1 MQRFLS
7 VYIIKKFPEFG
18 FFRLN
23 LNYNECYNIQP
34 DALKHIKN
42 RHCRAIRTQK
52 KTLMSHMY
60 VWKTT
65 VLSNEST
72 VQVVSIVRTG
82 KGFEIETTTCMTAGD
97 NSAVFTDQ
105 SVSVCIKFQLQGH
118 LTKVLTLQSQTHIF
132 HYLAAFNRCAN
143 IQERAIKTVFRD

>member
-1 MQRFLS
+1 
-7 VYIIKKFPEFG
+7 
-18 FFRLN
+18 
-23 LNYNECYNIQP
+23 
-34 DALKHIKN
+34 
-42 RHCRAIRTQK
+42 
-52 KTLMSHMY
+52 MY

-72 VQVVSIVRTG
+72 VQVVLIVRTG

-132 HYLAAFNRCAN
+132 HYLAAFNRCVN